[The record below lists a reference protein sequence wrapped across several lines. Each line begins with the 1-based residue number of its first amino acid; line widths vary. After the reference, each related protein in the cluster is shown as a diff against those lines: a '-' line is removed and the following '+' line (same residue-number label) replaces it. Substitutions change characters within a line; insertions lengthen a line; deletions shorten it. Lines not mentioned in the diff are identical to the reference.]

1 MKALPV
7 SLVAGLLLG
16 ACATLAPKG
25 GSADDAQRIAFQYGR
40 LLRWGEGRTAAALL
54 VPEQRTLFKDLLDA
68 DRFDEKLKITEF
80 ELKDVK
86 RSRDAMSADVRLEL
100 SWYVEPSVTV
110 KKENVKLH
118 MVYRGDTWLI
128 DSLTKGPIDL
138 PPVAIPG
145 TDGGPGLDADGGAP

>member
-1 MKALPV
+1 V
-7 SLVAGLLLG
+7 SLVAGLLFG

-25 GSADDAQRIAFQYGR
+25 GSADDAQRVAFQYGR
-40 LLRWGEGRTAAALL
+40 LMRWGEGRTAANLL
-54 VPEQRTLFKDLLDA
+54 VPEQRTTFKDLLEA

-100 SWYVEPSVTV
+100 SWYVEPSATV

-118 MVYRGDTWLI
+118 MVYRQETWLI
-128 DSLTKGPIDL
+128 DSVAKGPIEL
-138 PPVAIPG
+138 PPVPLPG
-145 TDGGPGLDADGGAP
+145 TATDGGEPGAVDGGAQ